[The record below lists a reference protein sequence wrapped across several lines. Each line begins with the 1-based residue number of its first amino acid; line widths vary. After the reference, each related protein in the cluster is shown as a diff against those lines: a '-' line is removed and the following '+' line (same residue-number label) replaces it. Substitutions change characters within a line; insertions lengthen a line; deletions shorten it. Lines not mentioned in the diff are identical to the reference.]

1 MPRARSPERDKAYE
15 IWRSSSGKKPLKD
28 IAEEL
33 GVSDAQIRQWKRK
46 DKWSLDSSVINHA
59 NNHVTKRKSNTT
71 RKAKAVIETALTTPE
86 NEELTERQRLFCLY
100 YLKNFNATL
109 AYLKAYGCSYD
120 TASANGCRLLGIA
133 KVRDEIETQ
142 KKIKRQTIMVG
153 EDDIVERYMR
163 IAFADMTDFAEFGM
177 EDVPLYDAE
186 GQQVMLD
193 DGSMATTKRNYLNFK
208 GHEQVDG
215 GLICEISLGKSG
227 TKVKLE
233 DRQKALSW
241 LADYFNMNPQNKHKQ
256 WFDKQRLELEREKAK
271 GPDIPQEPLIIR
283 PVYGRVSKDG
293 D

>member
-15 IWRSSSGKKPLKD
+15 IWRSSSGEKPLKD

-33 GVSDAQIRQWKRK
+33 GVSDVKVRKWKNTDKWDEKLKGNVPKRK
-46 DKWSLDSSVINHA
+46 GNVPKQVKVA
-59 NNHVTKRKSNTT
+59 V
-71 RKAKAVIETALTTPE
+71 KAVFTAPE
-86 NEELTERQRLFCLY
+86 NEGLTEQQRLFCLY

-133 KVRDEIETQ
+133 KVRDEIEIQ
-142 KKIKRQTIMVG
+142 KKIKRQTIMVS

-163 IAFADMTDFAEFGM
+163 IAFADMTDFTEFGT
-177 EDVPLYDAE
+177 EDVPIYGAD
-186 GQQVMLD
+186 GQQIMLD
-193 DGSMATTKRNYLNFK
+193 DGSMATTKRNYMNFK
-208 GHEQVDG
+208 SHEQVDG
-215 GLICEISLGKSG
+215 GLICEISVGKSG
-227 TKVKLE
+227 MKVKLE

-271 GPDIPQEPLIIR
+271 GPDVPQEPLIIR
-283 PVYGRVSKDG
+283 PVYGRVNKDG